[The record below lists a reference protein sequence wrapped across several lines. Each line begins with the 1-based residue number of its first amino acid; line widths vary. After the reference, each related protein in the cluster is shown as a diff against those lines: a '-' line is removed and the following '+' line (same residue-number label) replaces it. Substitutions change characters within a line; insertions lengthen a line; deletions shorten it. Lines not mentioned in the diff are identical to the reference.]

1 MKFAEYFR
9 PGLKV
14 VPIGMTGVHAAG
26 RDGFWGRRG
35 GGQIKFT
42 LTRIQNYFSPQS
54 MYRELA
60 RAREISQ
67 VTQQGSLTLQETGKH
82 IKRAFEL
89 HNL

>member
-1 MKFAEYFR
+1 MLPADMDFGGARGE
-9 PGLKV
+9 
-14 VPIGMTGVHAAG
+14 G
-26 RDGFWGRRG
+26 RLSLPLPVFKIILVLRR
-35 GGQIKFT
+35 
-42 LTRIQNYFSPQS
+42 